1 MLGQK
6 NVASAG
12 FFITVLLVL
21 GAGHVQLMTII
32 IFIRD
37 RSNFS
42 AAFFPYLQFKRSWVH
57 FATENIGF
65 TIAVKP

>member
-42 AAFFPYLQFKRSWVH
+42 AAFKRSWVH
-57 FATENIGF
+57 FATEN